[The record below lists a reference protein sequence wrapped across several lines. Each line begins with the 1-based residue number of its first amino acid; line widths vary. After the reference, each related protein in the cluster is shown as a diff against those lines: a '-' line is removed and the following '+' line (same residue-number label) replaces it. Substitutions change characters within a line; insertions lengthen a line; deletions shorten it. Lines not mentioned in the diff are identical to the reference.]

1 MQRYPL
7 QPQMP
12 PAAGYHPQRGFK
24 EQEEHPWRDEG
35 CSRHSSGDGPS
46 LLGHLHIIPL
56 SMNLLSGFLLSSSTA
71 NRRPGVP
78 GVTADGWPE
87 PGLEQT
93 GLGAE
98 ELGEDGRETRSG
110 TDMREA
116 QADGKNKVLE
126 GPRAFFSQT
135 HLFPCV
141 QDKVTRYMIYLA
153 QRKQLFG
160 GSVGVF
166 RQSCSVSEES
176 HLQTLTASF
185 YPSLSFPYSYLPIRL
200 CCTDS
205 LGSHLVFTSGFTS
218 VPWNCRDCLA
228 LRVTPPPLSNPWAC
242 FWLSDNVW
250 AKKILQ
256 RCAEGVKNEEPTAA
270 RGIGEAPLPAQ
281 EQTRLLP
288 RDLCQR
294 LRARCSAEPS
304 PCSDQPLSTSSPFLR
319 GLCSPKKCIA
329 HLVLLDGINLI
340 HKVNISSSFVQG
352 WEWNSITSSSSAG
365 GVELTSSRGLE
376 ALELPWES
384 WHVPAA
390 LLQNF

>member
-12 PAAGYHPQRGFK
+12 PSAGYHPQRGFK

-35 CSRHSSGDGPS
+35 CSRHTSGDGPS
-46 LLGHLHIIPL
+46 PLEHLHTIPL
-56 SMNLLSGFLLSSSTA
+56 SMNLLSGFLSSSPTA

-87 PGLEQT
+87 PGLDQT

-98 ELGEDGRETRSG
+98 ELGADGRETRSG

-153 QRKQLFG
+153 LRKQLFG

-176 HLQTLTASF
+176 HLQMLTASF
-185 YPSLSFPYSYLPIRL
+185 YPLPLVSLQLSPHQAVLHGCFRLSLSLY
-200 CCTDS
+200 
-205 LGSHLVFTSGFTS
+205 
-218 VPWNCRDCLA
+218 
-228 LRVTPPPLSNPWAC
+228 
-242 FWLSDNVW
+242 FWLHFNSL
-250 AKKILQ
+250 KLSGLPGF
-256 RCAEGVKNEEPTAA
+256 EGHPTTF
-270 RGIGEAPLPAQ
+270 I
-281 EQTRLLP
+281 
-288 RDLCQR
+288 
-294 LRARCSAEPS
+294 
-304 PCSDQPLSTSSPFLR
+304 
-319 GLCSPKKCIA
+319 
-329 HLVLLDGINLI
+329 
-340 HKVNISSSFVQG
+340 
-352 WEWNSITSSSSAG
+352 
-365 GVELTSSRGLE
+365 
-376 ALELPWES
+376 
-384 WHVPAA
+384 
-390 LLQNF
+390 